1 MEAKLKHLEFI
12 QAVIARL
19 STTSFLVKGWS
30 ITLAAGLYTLSE
42 NNTNI
47 DGLLLIAFTVFILWT
62 LDGYFLVLERGF
74 RNLYNEVRKEEPERI
89 DFSMH
94 IDKGSWNFIPLLKAM
109 FSFSVFLF
117 HGTIAVSMYFL
128 HLVN

>member
-12 QAVIARL
+12 QAIIARL

-42 NNTNI
+42 NNTI
-47 DGLLLIAFTVFILWT
+47 ITGRFLIAFTVFILWT

-74 RNLYNEVRKEEPERI
+74 RNLYNEVRKQEPESI

-94 IDKGSWNFIPLLKAM
+94 IDKGSWNFISLLKAM
-109 FSFSVFLF
+109 FSFSVLLF
-117 HGTIAVSMYFL
+117 HGTIAGSMYFL